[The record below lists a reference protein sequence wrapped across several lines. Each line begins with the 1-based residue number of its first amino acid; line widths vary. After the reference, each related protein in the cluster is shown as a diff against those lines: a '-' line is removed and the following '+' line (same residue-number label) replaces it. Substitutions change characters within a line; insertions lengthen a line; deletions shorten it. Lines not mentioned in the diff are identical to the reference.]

1 MLESDLIVLR
11 LKEGEGMRKRQA
23 NAQATAEESV
33 GFLVDKNNKDELA
46 QLADDL
52 AIVSPL
58 VDGRLR
64 DVAEAKSS

>member
-1 MLESDLIVLR
+1 
-11 LKEGEGMRKRQA
+11 MRMRQA
-23 NAQATAEESV
+23 SGRSKGEKSV
-33 GFLVDKNNKDELA
+33 GFLVDKDNKDELA

-64 DVAEAKSS
+64 DVAETKSSSSRNEQ